1 MASNTKM
8 PLKEEVLEKKGPEMR
23 PDSPLLDLSD
33 AAIKELILEQ
43 IAEREECATSRVGRS
58 VDTVGAGNTPGQGS

>member
-1 MASNTKM
+1 MEGKAEGLVGLFTA
-8 PLKEEVLEKKGPEMR
+8 L
-23 PDSPLLDLSD
+23 